1 MRCFRNLVFLLAHTL
16 GSVHL
21 LAFDKL
27 RDVVLDLLPKVIK
40 KLWEKE
46 RKGDLPAGH
55 FVIFWVAQCP
65 NERLIETRALVRV
78 VSRTF
83 LVYCEVN

>member
-46 RKGDLPAGH
+46 RKGECRH
-55 FVIFWVAQCP
+55 FVIFWVVQCP
-65 NERLIETRALVRV
+65 NERLIETRALVLV
-78 VSRTF
+78 VSRTSWF
-83 LVYCEVN
+83 SEVN